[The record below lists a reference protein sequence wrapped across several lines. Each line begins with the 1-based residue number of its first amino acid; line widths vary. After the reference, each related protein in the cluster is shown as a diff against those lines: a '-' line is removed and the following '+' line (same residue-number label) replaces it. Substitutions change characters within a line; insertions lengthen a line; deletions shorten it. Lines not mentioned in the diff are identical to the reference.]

1 MKARN
6 PASTPELDVE
16 WIDLIATAQS
26 MGIPLEEVRLFIQE
40 TGNSESQDHD
50 DCFA

>member
-1 MKARN
+1 MNARK
-6 PASTPELDVE
+6 PVSKPELDVE

-26 MGIPLEEVRLFIQE
+26 MGIPLEEVRHFIQE
-40 TGNSESQDHD
+40 TGNSESQDHK